1 MLHHLHLI
9 GPLSS
14 GEVVGLDA
22 IPREELG
29 VVHRRTSQESCN
41 SARVGRGSGMGARLR
56 LDEEK
61 RNIGVF
67 AGEDVRRAARRHHHH
82 RKNDDEQRGREL
94 EDGSSDLKSTVEA
107 QLAARCAISS
117 AF

>member
-1 MLHHLHLI
+1 
-9 GPLSS
+9 
-14 GEVVGLDA
+14 
-22 IPREELG
+22 
-29 VVHRRTSQESCN
+29 
-41 SARVGRGSGMGARLR
+41 MGARLR

-94 EDGSSDLKSTVEA
+94 EDDSSDLESIVEA
-107 QLAARCAISS
+107 HHLAVRCAIASIFQTCELILYS
-117 AF
+117 RGY